1 MDTLYQGDCLDFMQ
15 TINDNFIDLT
25 LTSPP
30 YDDLRTYNGYHF
42 DFESIAKQLYRITKQ
57 GGVVVWVVADKT
69 KDGNESGTSFR
80 QALYFKEIGFNL
92 FDTMI
97 WEKPAHPVGSIKA
110 YYQSFEYMFVF
121 TKGKIK
127 TYNLIKDRENLSPG
141 EFKKRKTRIGRHAN
155 GKKTDAKLNESINVS
170 EYGKRINIWK
180 YNTGS
185 FHSTKDKVAFQHPA
199 IFPEK
204 LAEDHILS
212 WTNPN
217 DLVFDPMCG
226 SGTTGKMALLNN
238 RKFIGVDISQDYI
251 SIAKE
256 RIGLLN
262 HIRA

>member
-1 MDTLYQGDCLDFMQ
+1 MSKLYQGDCVDIMADME
-15 TINDNFIDLT
+15 TESVDLT
-25 LTSPP
+25 ITSPP

-42 DFESIAKQLYRITKQ
+42 DFENIAKGLYRITKQ

-97 WEKPAHPVGSIKA
+97 YHKGPKGAVGSKLT
-110 YYQSFEYMFVF
+110 YWECFEYMFIIS
-121 TKGKIK
+121 KGKPK
-127 TYNLIKDRENLSPG
+127 TVNLLHDRLNKSVRG
-141 EFKKRKTRIGRHAN
+141 KSTGFKRRPDGTMRSMTHKGY
-155 GKKTDAKLNESINVS
+155 G
-170 EYGKRINIWK
+170 EYGRRTNIWK
-180 YNTGS
+180 YNVGAAS
-185 FHSTKDKVAFQHPA
+185 AKDKIAFQHPA

-212 WTNPN
+212 WTNPD

-238 RKFIGVDISQDYI
+238 RNFIGVDISAEYI
-251 SIAKE
+251 AIAKE
-256 RIGLLN
+256 RIGLLG
-262 HIRA
+262 HETITT